1 MQRFLSSC
9 RVQPSLHSRPGVKRG
24 ATVAFRVAPRI
35 VRIYTL
41 RGFESVLAGSVQ
53 PGLLGDEL
61 SREYWSILETQARLR
76 TGRYL
81 SAPSHRRI

>member
-1 MQRFLSSC
+1 M
-9 RVQPSLHSRPGVKRG
+9 VSRIETKVGIRIQWQSWNNGKARL
-24 ATVAFRVAPRI
+24 RVAPRI

-61 SREYWSILETQARLR
+61 A
-76 TGRYL
+76 
-81 SAPSHRRI
+81 

>member
-1 MQRFLSSC
+1 MNQIQTTHRKHQGRAARRRDC
-9 RVQPSLHSRPGVKRG
+9 RWHVRYPDPHCAV
-24 ATVAFRVAPRI
+24 RVAPRI

-61 SREYWSILETQARLR
+61 A
-76 TGRYL
+76 
-81 SAPSHRRI
+81 